1 MLGNLFCTDIFPDVS
16 ALAHSTASEM
26 PLHVMVSLFLNTE
39 CHQVIGCANN
49 DTLTNE
55 SQRTTLSIF
64 NQFLPL
70 CVGGKEK
77 HASVGQKFYYWFKMK
92 FISPSLMNTLF
103 FEIILS
109 KTQHKSTEKGK
120 RTWVILQ
127 KMWQIKNPST
137 F

>member
-1 MLGNLFCTDIFPDVS
+1 MLGNLFCSDILPDVS

-49 DTLTNE
+49 DTLTNK

-92 FISPSLMNTLF
+92 FISLSLINTLF
-103 FEIILS
+103 FEIFLS
-109 KTQHKSTEKGK
+109 KTQHNIRVLRRGK
-120 RTWVILQ
+120 EHG
-127 KMWQIKNPST
+127 
-137 F
+137 